1 MITGLGYDTNKLQ
14 NTTNI
19 VKIARN
25 SPNSPSN
32 PIISKVRQKQTIVIG
47 NLKEHKTLLS
57 SIFLFG
63 DLV

>member
-1 MITGLGYDTNKLQ
+1 LITGLGYNKLQ

-25 SPNSPSN
+25 
-32 PIISKVRQKQTIVIG
+32 PIIPKVIWKQAVVIG

-63 DLV
+63 DLVLDMS